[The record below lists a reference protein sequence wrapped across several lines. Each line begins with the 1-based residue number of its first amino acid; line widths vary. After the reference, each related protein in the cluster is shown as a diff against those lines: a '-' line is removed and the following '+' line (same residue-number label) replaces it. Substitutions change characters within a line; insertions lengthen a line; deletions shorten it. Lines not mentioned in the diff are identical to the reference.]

1 MSFVLP
7 VALQMHLFSK
17 NKNVV
22 GYIQEANWTL
32 LIKPISIQVIIQCS
46 QHRIKIFNAAQSSP
60 DFVTVGKTFSIL

>member
-32 LIKPISIQVIIQCS
+32 LI
-46 QHRIKIFNAAQSSP
+46 NSSNY
-60 DFVTVGKTFSIL
+60 SM